1 MERPAPMRRHASF
14 SGTASLRTN
23 RSERRESW
31 VRTSIRFHGGQRR
44 YSLLISL
51 FLIHPV
57 VATGQDAAAACQPP
71 VPGCVT
77 SRPVP
82 PLPATA
88 EQVAREIGVFP
99 LVERVRALAATCAPA
114 GGMSLEE
121 LSLRQQITEAVLTA
135 SLDVHEVI
143 AEISYEQAQIM
154 GLQDRLSS
162 AKSNKVNT
170 LTLAGIL
177 VGSGTSAIGTGMGLN
192 NATAK
197 AGDWVQVF
205 GGTGGIILSILA
217 LNAQGGTGYLPL
229 APNMLAPLFGR
240 ESEKSSIYPQDVW
253 TYLNTVPAAN
263 PREKVPWK
271 EQLINEWVKAG
282 RIGPPTAP
290 ASQAKIDR
298 LTSGIANRKRLSI
311 GDLTDRNAMLA
322 DVRSRVSLMNRD
334 LRDLTR
340 AVSIPT
346 R

>member
-1 MERPAPMRRHASF
+1 MAGRP
-14 SGTASLRTN
+14 
-23 RSERRESW
+23 RSSW
-31 VRTSIRFHGGQRR
+31 
-44 YSLLISL
+44 LIIL
-51 FLIHPV
+51 FLIPFV
-57 VATGQDAAAACQPP
+57 FAAGQDAASSGQAP

-77 SRPVP
+77 NRPVP

-88 EQVAREIGVFP
+88 EQVAREIGVFS
-99 LVERVRALAATCAPA
+99 LVERVRALAPTCAPA

-121 LSLRQQITEAVLTA
+121 LSLRQQITEAVLAA
-135 SLDVHEVI
+135 SLDVDEVI

-154 GLQDRLSS
+154 ELQDRLSN

-170 LTLAGIL
+170 LTIAGIL

-192 NATAK
+192 NSTAK

-217 LNAQGGTGYLPL
+217 LHVQGGADYLPL
-229 APNMLAPLFGR
+229 APDMLAPLFGR
-240 ESEKSSIYPQDVW
+240 EAEKSSIYPQDVW
-253 TYLNTVPAAN
+253 AYLNTVPAAD
-263 PREKVPWK
+263 PRVKVPWK
-271 EQLINEWVKAG
+271 EQLINEWIKAG

-311 GDLTDRNAMLA
+311 GDLSDRKAMLS